1 MLDLFKYDTKHPF
14 YVSEIYKKRYSVSI
28 PFLDNKNDIKYHNE
42 NVNELVKGF
51 DQRNMTEYDQY
62 LINDVL
68 GIPNAN
74 HEYSQYE
81 NGD

>member
-1 MLDLFKYDTKHPF
+1 MLDLFKFDKKHSL
-14 YVSEIYKKRYSVSI
+14 YVSEIDEKRYSVSI
-28 PFLDNKNDIKYHNE
+28 PFLDDKNDINCHYK
-42 NVNELVKGF
+42 NVNELVKEF

-81 NGD
+81 NED

>member
-1 MLDLFKYDTKHPF
+1 MLDLFKFDTKHSL
-14 YVSEIYKKRYSVSI
+14 YVSQIDEKRYSVSI
-28 PFLDNKNDIKYHNE
+28 PFLDDKNDINCHYK
-42 NVNELVKGF
+42 NVNELVKEF

-68 GIPNAN
+68 GISNAN

>member
-1 MLDLFKYDTKHPF
+1 MLDLFKSDTKHSL
-14 YVSEIYKKRYSVSI
+14 YVSEIYRKRYSVSI
-28 PFLDNKNDIKYHNE
+28 PFVDSKNNVNCHYE
-42 NVNELVKGF
+42 NVKELVKGF

-81 NGD
+81 NED

>member
-1 MLDLFKYDTKHPF
+1 MLDLFKFDTKHSL
-14 YVSEIYKKRYSVSI
+14 YVSQIDEKRYSVSI
-28 PFLDNKNDIKYHNE
+28 PFLDDKNDINSHYKNI
-42 NVNELVKGF
+42 NELVKEF

-68 GIPNAN
+68 GIQNAN